1 MYWEQLLILF
11 GHCVLFDKNFSLEE
25 KYTVLKH
32 VYGALIVI
40 MEETDVQSFVFLQTE
55 LYMW

>member
-1 MYWEQLLILF
+1 MYWQQLLMLF
-11 GHCVLFDKNFSLEE
+11 GHGVLFDKNFLLEE

-40 MEETDVQSFVFLQTE
+40 MEETDVQSFVFFQTE
-55 LYMW
+55 L